1 MQHRR
6 LRPGPS
12 RTALCSM
19 RRNQVQNG
27 AVGDAE
33 QSDRA
38 DEGGEAGDG
47 KPAVAAEIELPRP
60 LPLNSQPAG
69 NKRSPISMISCVSAR
84 TCLASSAAISTC
96 RLVHSRRCSARDRSS
111 CNHLGCKLGR
121 EIGLGLKTLEPAPVH
136 LLKFV
141 DQLGVSPHAFL
152 NMLSSH
158 GHKRR
163 WD

>member
-19 RRNQVQNG
+19 RRKQVQNG
-27 AVGDAE
+27 AAGDAE

-60 LPLNSQPAG
+60 LPLNSQPPG

-84 TCLASSAAISTC
+84 TCLASTVAISTC
-96 RLVHSRRCSARDRSS
+96 RSVHSRRTVAAPGSDRAVIILGGNSA
-111 CNHLGCKLGR
+111 G
-121 EIGLGLKTLEPAPVH
+121 
-136 LLKFV
+136 
-141 DQLGVSPHAFL
+141 
-152 NMLSSH
+152 
-158 GHKRR
+158 
-163 WD
+163 

>member
-19 RRNQVQNG
+19 CRNQVQNG

-84 TCLASSAAISTC
+84 TCLASIAAISTSLS
-96 RLVHSRRCSARDRSS
+96 RHSTRTVASPAMDRAF
-111 CNHLGCKLGR
+111 
-121 EIGLGLKTLEPAPVH
+121 II
-136 LLKFV
+136 LL
-141 DQLGVSPHAFL
+141 
-152 NMLSSH
+152 
-158 GHKRR
+158 
-163 WD
+163 